1 MFTELVIHTFLSACE
16 QHADRQA
23 FCIADRYYSYADL
36 QLRIAEIAQTL
47 ICTDEQHIG
56 LIANDDLDTYAAI
69 LACWI
74 CGKAYVPLLPD
85 APIARN
91 EQIIKQASLVF
102 VFDSRDA
109 SVPVSLNRQDAHML
123 ITRLLSATN
132 FQEQPAYIFFTSGST
147 GIPKGVT
154 ITKSNIAHFVDAC
167 NVLYPDISHED
178 RCLQMFDLTFDLS
191 VYSFLIPLLSGA
203 CVYTIPK
210 NVIKSNYIFRVLDQ
224 YKLTIALM
232 TPSVLNYVRAYLHEI
247 SLPEMTYSLFC
258 GEALPIDLVQKWA
271 DSVPNARID
280 NVYGP
285 TEATIFCSWYT
296 YSRTTDNE
304 GRHGILSIGK
314 PMKGTELLILDK
326 QANEAPIGETGEL
339 CIGGL
344 QLTPGY
350 INNESLNSTV
360 FFNRPYNEQVM
371 RFYRTGDLAV
381 RRSNGNIDF
390 VGRKDSQVKIEG
402 FRVELSEIE
411 YYAQQ
416 AVGDKAKM
424 VALALE
430 NETGNV
436 ELTLVVEAESIDRDA
451 ILKYLLM
458 SLPKYMIPV
467 NYFTVP
473 VFPLNANGKTDKKKI
488 TELIRKHG
496 I

>member
-1 MFTELVIHTFLSACE
+1 
-16 QHADRQA
+16 
-23 FCIADRYYSYADL
+23 
-36 QLRIAEIAQTL
+36 
-47 ICTDEQHIG
+47 
-56 LIANDDLDTYAAI
+56 
-69 LACWI
+69 
-74 CGKAYVPLLPD
+74 
-85 APIARN
+85 
-91 EQIIKQASLVF
+91 
-102 VFDSRDA
+102 
-109 SVPVSLNRQDAHML
+109 
-123 ITRLLSATN
+123 
-132 FQEQPAYIFFTSGST
+132 
-147 GIPKGVT
+147 
-154 ITKSNIAHFVDAC
+154 
-167 NVLYPDISHED
+167 
-178 RCLQMFDLTFDLS
+178 
-191 VYSFLIPLLSGA
+191 
-203 CVYTIPK
+203 
-210 NVIKSNYIFRVLDQ
+210 
-224 YKLTIALM
+224 
-232 TPSVLNYVRAYLHEI
+232 
-247 SLPEMTYSLFC
+247 
-258 GEALPIDLVQKWA
+258 
-271 DSVPNARID
+271 
-280 NVYGP
+280 
-285 TEATIFCSWYT
+285 
-296 YSRTTDNE
+296 
-304 GRHGILSIGK
+304 
-314 PMKGTELLILDK
+314 MKGTELLILDK